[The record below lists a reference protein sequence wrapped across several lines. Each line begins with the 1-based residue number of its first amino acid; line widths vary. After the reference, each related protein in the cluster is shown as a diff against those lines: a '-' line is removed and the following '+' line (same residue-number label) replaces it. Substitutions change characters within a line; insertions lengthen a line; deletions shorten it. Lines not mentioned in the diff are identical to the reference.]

1 MKRVP
6 QFELLDH
13 DQGTPE
19 EIAASLQDL
28 RTINRNFGGIA
39 TTRRLLQHAM
49 QSASL
54 KRASLLEVAAGDG
67 YAIEQA
73 VRRLPSPIAVDVT
86 LLDRRGSHGSNGN
99 RATITGD
106 ALHLPF
112 SDGSFDFISCGLFV
126 HHLAPH
132 DVVRFVSEALRVA
145 RHALLIND
153 LVRSRIHLAM
163 VYFGFPLFRSRITY
177 HDAPASVRQAY
188 TVSELRDLLRQAS
201 PARIEIS
208 RVFLYRMAAIA
219 WK

>member
-19 EIAASLQDL
+19 EIAASLHDL

-54 KRASLLEVAAGDG
+54 KRASVLEVAAGDG
-67 YAIEQA
+67 FAIDQA
-73 VRRLPSPIAVDVT
+73 VRKLPSSLAVDLT

-99 RATITGD
+99 DATITGD

-112 SDGSFDFISCGLFV
+112 SDSSFDFISCGLFV

-153 LVRSRIHLAM
+153 LVRSRIHLAL

-201 PARIEIS
+201 PARLEIS
-208 RVFLYRMAAIA
+208 RVFLYRIAAIA